1 MEKEERFWTNPVWRA
16 LMALLCCLLWGS
28 AFPFIKIGYSLFQI
42 DSADTFSQILFAGS
56 RFTLAGILTVIFG
69 SIAAKKAL
77 VPKKESWNKILV
89 LCLFQTILQY
99 TFFYIGLANT
109 SGVKSSI
116 IEATS
121 TFAAIIL
128 SALIFRMETIRMN
141 KMLGC
146 IIGFAGVVLVNLS
159 GAQGERFS
167 FSFLGEGMILLSTLS
182 YATSTVFAKRYSRY
196 ENPVTLSGYQFII
209 GGLFMVLAGVIG
221 GGRLAV
227 ITIPGILVLLWL
239 AVVSAAAYSFWT
251 ILLKYNPVSS
261 VTVYGFSTPVF
272 GVLLST
278 LLLGESTTGSISTI
292 IALVLVSLGIY
303 IVNR

>member
-28 AFPFIKIGYSLFQI
+28 AFPFIKIGYRLFAI
-42 DSADTFSQILFAGS
+42 ASADTFSQILFAGF
-56 RFTLAGILTVIFG
+56 RFTLAGILTVIIG
-69 SIAAKKAL
+69 SITARNML
-77 VPKKESWNKILV
+77 MPKKENWNKVLV

-109 SGVKSSI
+109 TGVKSSI

-128 SALIFRMETIRMN
+128 SALVFRMEKLSMN
-141 KMLGC
+141 KILGC
-146 IIGFAGVVLVNLS
+146 VIGFAGVVLVNLS
-159 GAQGERFS
+159 GAEGERFS
-167 FSFLGEGMILLSTLS
+167 FSFFGEGMILLSTLS
-182 YATSTVFAKRYSRY
+182 YAASTVLGKRYSKY

-209 GGLFMVLAGVIG
+209 GGLLMVLAGVIG
-221 GGRLAV
+221 EGKLPV
-227 ITIPGILVLLWL
+227 ITVPGILVLLWL

-303 IVNR
+303 IVNK